1 MLLAQMAGE
10 FAPVLLQTGL
20 AGAMLLWFALDN
32 SKRMK
37 ALEKSIDRLAKS
49 TLLQMVGMGLLNSTV
64 RNQAQE
70 LLDEVNQKKTEE

>member
-70 LLDEVNQKKTEE
+70 LLDEVNQKKTED